1 MKKRK
6 YNKKTKGAT
15 LISKVRM
22 LESYGPFKYGNEYK
36 VLEQGNDWVKIR
48 NRGSV
53 YHVPIAFVE
62 ANPISR
68 KQEEDIDFEYE
79 MYEDYNF

>member
-6 YNKKTKGAT
+6 YNKQAKGDVV
-15 LISKVRM
+15 IKNVRM
-22 LESYGPFKYGNEYK
+22 HESYGPFKYGNEYK
-36 VLEQGNDWVKIR
+36 VLGQGNDWVKIR

-53 YHVPIAFVE
+53 YHVPLAFVE
-62 ANPISR
+62 VNPVSYK
-68 KQEEDIDFEYE
+68 KQEDIDVEYE